1 MMSGDFIN
9 RESFSSF
16 QQLWSLDK
24 VKAMRLNEYT
34 GIGGKKRNDFTYAIA
49 YKKEFKNL
57 VPIVGHN
64 SSNFGIYRHS
74 ENNKKGD
81 ISCEY
86 LDGYAWLKRYGQDK
100 DKAFEKIKSSII
112 QIIEY
117 SQTNQLHQID
127 KVDLGHAYK
136 WKIAF
141 HYQNADD
148 MKIVCIFNDKCLQS
162 IASGENLGQN
172 LTTSQIYQKLLG
184 NETYS
189 LEKMIKEK
197 ARPLWSRYRPIKENK

>member
-1 MMSGDFIN
+1 M
-9 RESFSSF
+9 
-16 QQLWSLDK
+16 
-24 VKAMRLNEYT
+24 
-34 GIGGKKRNDFTYAIA
+34 
-49 YKKEFKNL
+49 
-57 VPIVGHN
+57 
-64 SSNFGIYRHS
+64 
-74 ENNKKGD
+74 
-81 ISCEY
+81 
-86 LDGYAWLKRYGQDK
+86 KRYGQDK

-197 ARPLWSRYRPIKENK
+197 ARPLWNLYRYAIKENK